1 MEPVDDPDPLALVF
15 PEDAVRQAGVSLL
28 AARKSSRIPAAAV
41 SPRVLRVDPLL
52 VPVFRAFEQSGV
64 RWCLLRVHEG
74 RNVFGPAGEEVVAL
88 VERPALLSAQR
99 ILKSNGFAGVPASGH
114 PRQPPLGLPGSASP
128 HARFVGYNPKTD
140 NWVVIEL
147 ATRLAYGP
155 NAELETGAEGGCLE
169 RRRWESGIYVL
180 GPDDAFWTLLLH
192 LLFDRVPGTAGGAAA
207 GEGPG
212 TGAPADF
219 SGLERLVAE
228 ARTDGP
234 MARLVGAAL
243 PAGWGPEHLV
253 DCVWEGE
260 WDVLENM
267 APALRQEW
275 QHAQSWAARRRAFAS
290 RARRRVAVRVSL
302 ARPPGLS
309 VALLAPDP
317 AAKSALANDLGRS
330 FYLPVTY
337 VRMGAPPRRRRRTR
351 RLARAGFFRTL
362 TTQWQR
368 YLVGRVRRAKG
379 RLVVFDR
386 YTYDARL
393 PPPRRLKTLGK
404 LRRFVLGRACPAPDL
419 VVVLDAPTALWP
431 RKGRLGAR
439 AEVPREVLRLQY
451 LELAQRL
458 PEAIVVEAGAGA
470 ERLRREVTAQ
480 IWRAYAA
487 TPPSVWRRCLNR
499 LHSPLHGS

>member
-1 MEPVDDPDPLALVF
+1 MKH
-15 PEDAVRQAGVSLL
+15 AGVSLL
-28 AARKSSRIPAAAV
+28 AARKASRIPAAAV
-41 SPRVLRVDPLL
+41 PPPAVRVDPLL

-88 VERPALLSAQR
+88 VERPALPSAQR
-99 ILKSNGFAGVPASGH
+99 ILKSNGFAAVPAVGH
-114 PRQPPLGLPGSASP
+114 PRRPTLDLPAGVGP

-155 NAELETGAEGGCLE
+155 DAGLETGAEGGCLE

-180 GPDDAFWTLLLH
+180 SPDDAFWTLLLH
-192 LLFDRVPGTAGGAAA
+192 LLLDRIPGGGAPDALA
-207 GEGPG
+207 PGDGPL
-212 TGAPADF
+212 ADF
-219 SGLERLVAE
+219 SRLERLVAE

-234 MARLVGAAL
+234 VARLVGAAL

-260 WDVLENM
+260 WEVLENL
-267 APALRQEW
+267 APALGEQW
-275 QHAQSWAARRRAFAS
+275 QRAQSLAARRRAFTG
-290 RARRRVAVRVSL
+290 RWRRRVAARVSL
-302 ARPPGLS
+302 ARAPGLS

-362 TTQWQR
+362 TTQWRR

-393 PPPRRLKTLGK
+393 PAPRKLKALAK
-404 LRRFVLGRACPAPDL
+404 ARRFVLGRACPAPDL
-419 VVVLDAPTALWP
+419 VVVLDTPTALWP

-458 PEAIVVEAGAGA
+458 PEAIVVEAGVGA
-470 ERLRREVTAQ
+470 DRLRRAVTAQ

-487 TPPSVWRRCLNR
+487 APVSLGRRCLDR